1 MTQQNPEMRKKNETC
16 SMGAAHMTP
25 SYLTLEEQK
34 KRIAEQLHGS
44 RIAGGDWLG
53 DKEPGGNECN
63 NCGGIFIG
71 NEWRDVCKR
80 CHDFKV
86 ACRALLGEKP

>member
-1 MTQQNPEMRKKNETC
+1 MTQPLTPQQLADVAKEI
-16 SMGAAHMTP
+16 AH
-25 SYLTLEEQK
+25 
-34 KRIAEQLHGS
+34 QLHGS
-44 RIAGGDWLG
+44 RIKNGDWPG

-86 ACRALLGEKP
+86 ASRALLGDKT